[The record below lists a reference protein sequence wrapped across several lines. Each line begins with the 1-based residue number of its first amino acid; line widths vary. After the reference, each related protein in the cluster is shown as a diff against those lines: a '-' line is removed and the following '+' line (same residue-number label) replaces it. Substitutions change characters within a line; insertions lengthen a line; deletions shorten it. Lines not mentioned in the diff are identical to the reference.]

1 MKNNYIEATCIGR
14 PLDLPTWDEV
24 SELWE
29 LFFEEPSTD
38 YHPYD
43 EDLRENVNFTNLIS
57 VSFESAQEVSDA
69 YNYYNQHPVKGVNYE
84 ETIEQNS

>member
-69 YNYYNQHPVKGVNYE
+69 YNYYNQHPVKGGQYE

>member
-29 LFFEEPSTD
+29 LFFEESSTD

-69 YNYYNQHPVKGVNYE
+69 YNYYNQNPTKGVSYE
-84 ETIEQNS
+84 ETIEKNS

>member
-1 MKNNYIEATCIGR
+1 MKNNYIEANCIGR
-14 PLDLPTWDEV
+14 PLDLPTWDEA

-29 LFFEEPSTD
+29 LFFEESSTD

-43 EDLRENVNFTNLIS
+43 EGLRENVNFANLIS

-69 YNYYNQHPVKGVNYE
+69 YNYYNQNPSNGGEHE

>member
-1 MKNNYIEATCIGR
+1 MKSNYIEANCIGR
-14 PLDLPTWDEV
+14 PLDLPTWDEA

-57 VSFESAQEVSDA
+57 VSFESAQEVTDA
-69 YNYYNQHPVKGVNYE
+69 YNYYNQNPVKEEEY
-84 ETIEQNS
+84 ETIESNS

>member
-1 MKNNYIEATCIGR
+1 MNNYIEATCIGR

-29 LFFEEPSTD
+29 LFFEESSTD

-57 VSFESAQEVSDA
+57 VSFESAQEVTDA
-69 YNYYNQHPVKGVNYE
+69 YNYYNQNPVGEKQYE
-84 ETIEQNS
+84 ETTQQNS

>member
-29 LFFEEPSTD
+29 LFFEESETPW
-38 YHPYD
+38 HPNQERD
-43 EDLRENVNFTNLIS
+43 LIS
-57 VSFESAQEVSDA
+57 VSFESAQEVTDA
-69 YNYYNQHPVKGVNYE
+69 YNHYNLNPVREDQYE
-84 ETIEQNS
+84 ENIIQVA

>member
-1 MKNNYIEATCIGR
+1 MKNNYIEANCIGR
-14 PLDLPTWDEV
+14 PLDLPTWDET

-29 LFFEEPSTD
+29 LFFEESSTD

-69 YNYYNQHPVKGVNYE
+69 YNYYNQNPVKE
-84 ETIEQNS
+84 EQDETIEINS

>member
-29 LFFEEPSTD
+29 LFFEESPTD
-38 YHPYD
+38 YHPYN
-43 EDLRENVNFTNLIS
+43 ETLRENINFSNLIS
-57 VSFESAQEVSDA
+57 VSFESAQEVTDA
-69 YNYYNQHPVKGVNYE
+69 YNYYNTHEIGEVQNE
-84 ETIEQNS
+84 QTTTINS

>member
-29 LFFEEPSTD
+29 LFFEESPTP
-38 YHPYD
+38 YHPY
-43 EDLRENVNFTNLIS
+43 EDRDIIS
-57 VSFESAQEVSDA
+57 VSFESAQEVTDA
-69 YNYYNQHPVKGVNYE
+69 YNYYNKHKIGEVEHEKAII
-84 ETIEQNS
+84 ETN

>member
-29 LFFEEPSTD
+29 LFFEELSTD

-69 YNYYNQHPVKGVNYE
+69 YNYYNQNPVKE
-84 ETIEQNS
+84 EQDETIEINS

>member
-1 MKNNYIEATCIGR
+1 MNSYIEATCVGR

-29 LFFEEPSTD
+29 LFFEESSTD

-43 EDLRENVNFTNLIS
+43 EDFRENINFSDLIS
-57 VSFESAQEVSDA
+57 VSFESAQEVTDA
-69 YNYYNQHPVKGVNYE
+69 YNHYNLNPVRKDQHE
-84 ETIEQNS
+84 ENVIEVA